1 MISMNEESIK
11 YFTIVSQLEIIKH
24 VVKFSVS
31 FVKAFL
37 IIFFV
42 ETIVKKSFHIL
53 VEENI
58 ISWSGSFSYNGKLF
72 EKFNVVVQTLS

>member
-1 MISMNEESIK
+1 MNEESIK
-11 YFTIVSQLEIIKH
+11 YYAIVSQLEIINH

-37 IIFFV
+37 MIFFV
-42 ETIVKKSFHIL
+42 EKIVKKSFHNL

-58 ISWSGSFSYNGKLF
+58 ISWPGSFSYNGKLF
-72 EKFNVVVQTLS
+72 ETFNVVVQTLS